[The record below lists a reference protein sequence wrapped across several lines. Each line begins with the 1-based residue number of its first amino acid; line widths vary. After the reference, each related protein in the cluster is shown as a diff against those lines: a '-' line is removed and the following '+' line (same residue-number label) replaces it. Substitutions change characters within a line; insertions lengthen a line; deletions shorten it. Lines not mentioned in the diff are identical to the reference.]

1 MLGRR
6 DILVGNGK
14 DKLIV
19 LHMLLDAG
27 EEGEAGTQLVEE
39 ELEIFHDLSTE
50 KRCIVVIHP
59 TDQ

>member
-6 DILVGNGK
+6 DMVGNGK
-14 DKLIV
+14 DKILV
-19 LHMLLDAG
+19 LHMLLDTG
-27 EEGEAGTQLVEE
+27 EEGKAGTQLVGE
-39 ELEIFHDLSTE
+39 ELEIFHDLLTG

>member
-6 DILVGNGK
+6 DMLVGNGK
-14 DKLIV
+14 DKIIV
-19 LHMLLDAG
+19 FHLLWG
-27 EEGEAGTQLVEE
+27 TEEEGKAGTQLVGE

-50 KRCIVVIHP
+50 KRCIVIIHP